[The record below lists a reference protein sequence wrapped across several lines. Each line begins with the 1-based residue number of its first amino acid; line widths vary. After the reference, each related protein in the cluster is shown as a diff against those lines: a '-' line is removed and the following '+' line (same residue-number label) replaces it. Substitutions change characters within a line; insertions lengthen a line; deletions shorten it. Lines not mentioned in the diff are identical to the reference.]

1 MRTENMSFQVTYRKK
16 VEYINQGLSILLEQ
30 RPCYPT
36 LLNAIKYSIQAGGK
50 RLRPVLFLSAFELA
64 SQVCSQ
70 RAPMPGELDQVRPM
84 ACAIEMIHTYSL
96 IHDDLPAMDDDDY
109 RRGKPT
115 NHKVFGEATAILAG
129 DGLLNLAYEVML
141 ENLPAVVKKL
151 PDYLRAMSVIAG
163 AAGISG
169 MISGQCADM
178 EIQSNNSCE
187 DRLTYIHAHK
197 TEALITSALK
207 AGVMLRGGS
216 MDMLNA
222 VSGYGKALGLAF
234 QITDDILDLTG
245 DLAQL
250 GKDPG
255 SDKKM
260 GKLTYPAKYGL
271 SESKRMAQRY
281 IEQAIH
287 FLKPFGRNAEFLV
300 SLANSILDRN
310 Q

>member
-1 MRTENMSFQVTYRKK
+1 MLSYPAECYK
-16 VEYINQGLSILLEQ
+16 VQYSGRRETVEAGSVFCLPLNWLL
-30 RPCYPT
+30 
-36 LLNAIKYSIQAGGK
+36 
-50 RLRPVLFLSAFELA
+50 
-64 SQVCSQ
+64 QVCSQ

-141 ENLPAVVKKL
+141 ENLPAVVEKL

-222 VSGYGKALGLAF
+222 VSPWKGSWTGVSD
-234 QITDDILDLTG
+234 TDDIST
-245 DLAQL
+245 
-250 GKDPG
+250 
-255 SDKKM
+255 
-260 GKLTYPAKYGL
+260 
-271 SESKRMAQRY
+271 
-281 IEQAIH
+281 
-287 FLKPFGRNAEFLV
+287 
-300 SLANSILDRN
+300 
-310 Q
+310 